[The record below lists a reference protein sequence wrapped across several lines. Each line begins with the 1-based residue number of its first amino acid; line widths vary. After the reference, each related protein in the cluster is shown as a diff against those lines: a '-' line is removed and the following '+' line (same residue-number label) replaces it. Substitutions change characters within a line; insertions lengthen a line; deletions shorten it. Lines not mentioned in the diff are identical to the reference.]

1 MNTTYI
7 YIYIYIFF
15 FFNVI
20 KPGQSVLVRAF
31 TLALGYD
38 KCKL

>member
-7 YIYIYIFF
+7 YIYIYI
-15 FFNVI
+15 FNVI